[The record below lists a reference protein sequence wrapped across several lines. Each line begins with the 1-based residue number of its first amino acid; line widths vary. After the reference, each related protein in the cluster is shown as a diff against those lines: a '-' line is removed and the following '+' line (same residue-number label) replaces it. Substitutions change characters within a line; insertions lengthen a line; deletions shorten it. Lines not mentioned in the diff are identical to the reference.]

1 MSESLQKMLEELG
14 RAFGQA
20 ISTSTDCR
28 SAMHR
33 IQDEGFSLFLVLN
46 RDEDS
51 STDTPSVAV
60 DPTTTRP
67 LSAEARF
74 RLDTSDVAF
83 LRSLGIDAS
92 RTGRQR
98 RS

>member
-1 MSESLQKMLEELG
+1 MNESLQKMLEDLG
-14 RAFGQA
+14 RAFGHA

-46 RDEDS
+46 RDEDVS
-51 STDTPSVAV
+51 SDAPSVVV
-60 DPTTTRP
+60 DPTSTP
-67 LSAEARF
+67 VPPPQARF
-74 RLDTSDVAF
+74 RLDTSDVSF